1 MGNKILKRVMF
12 IDKFIAAFEDE
23 SSIVFILDEMGIG
36 RLFLYPTFN
45 IQRFKSVKEICLF
58 SYRYSS
64 NP

>member
-1 MGNKILKRVMF
+1 MF
-12 IDKFIAAFEDE
+12 IEKFIAAFEDE